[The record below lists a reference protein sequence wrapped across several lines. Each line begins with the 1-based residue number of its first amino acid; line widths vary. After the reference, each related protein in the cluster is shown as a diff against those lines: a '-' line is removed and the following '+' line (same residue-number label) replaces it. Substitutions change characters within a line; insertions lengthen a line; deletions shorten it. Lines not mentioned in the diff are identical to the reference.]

1 MGTIKG
7 QNLRVMVG
15 GKCIAMAT
23 SCQFHISAQM
33 EDSSTKDST
42 GDWQEQEVVGL
53 SWDAQTDSLVTLEDN
68 GTNGELPQDL
78 LSLIINKT
86 KVQLTFDQTA
96 GTNNRTGQNAVIKK
110 TGYAYLTDVQVTAAN
125 RQNSTL
131 MQIQRDGDLLFF
143 EFSDTNPDSGEKF
156 HYICYFFKASDAFW
170 SIQFATHTDD
180 LATQRPAIIDYAKS
194 IQFIQ

>member
-1 MGTIKG
+1 MGIIKG

-23 SCQFHISAQM
+23 SCQIHVGTQL

-42 GDWQEQEVVGL
+42 GDWQEQEVTGL
-53 SWDAQTDSLVTLEDN
+53 NWDVTTDSLVTLEDN

-86 KVQLTFDQTA
+86 KVTLSFDTTA
-96 GTNNRTGQNAVIKK
+96 GANNRVGQNGVIKRS
-110 TGYAYLTDVQVTAAN
+110 GQAYLTDYNLTAPN

-131 MQIQRDGDLLFF
+131 
-143 EFSDTNPDSGEKF
+143 NCKF
-156 HYICYFFKASDAFW
+156 
-170 SIQFATHTDD
+170 TGTGP
-180 LATQRPAIIDYAKS
+180 LA
-194 IQFIQ
+194 